1 MTETDASIVPALQAV
16 PDTERLY
23 ENRKRRRAWLLSNA
37 LENLPLKAPALAAA
51 AERFFSET
59 KLSGQGRGRPLDQ

>member
-1 MTETDASIVPALQAV
+1 MTETDASIVPALRAV

-37 LENLPLKAPALAAA
+37 LENLPLNKALALAAA
-51 AERFFSET
+51 AERFLCGDEA
-59 KLSGQGRGRPLDQ
+59 

>member
-37 LENLPLKAPALAAA
+37 LENLPLNKALALAAA
-51 AERFFSET
+51 AERFLCGDEA
-59 KLSGQGRGRPLDQ
+59 